1 MVQCV
6 HMAESKFNHDIC
18 SDDFMSEKTNSKQR
32 RERSQEQVMER
43 TTGVARS

>member
-6 HMAESKFNHDIC
+6 HMTESKFNHDIC

-32 RERSQEQVMER
+32 RERSQEQPTER
-43 TTGVARS
+43 TYHTSR